1 MSRLK
6 EGENPLCVQFNNL
19 DLRVQVYNLRAGFMS
34 ERILNEVG
42 NYTGKFVASASSN
55 FVRFWRDYLRVR
67 VTIDVSKPLKRRIKI
82 LNAGNEWFWI
92 SFKYENV
99 LAFCFIYGV
108 LGHTEKFCSSLFVTP
123 EKEIVRPYGDFMRA
137 HFKRHVKP
145 IETKWLRTGMDRDE
159 RKMNPCESP
168 TQNAQGGGYHDPL
181 FTPANQEAGD
191 NRGNFKITEFQNG
204 QTGGILEIRNQHITI
219 PIISPIAK
227 SQEVTIVE
235 NKKRKTDDSLELSDP
250 MGLNTE
256 ILMDSEE
263 VHVDQTSPSN
273 NMIPKNGEK
282 AST

>member
-1 MSRLK
+1 MAATSDLINSMNNTTLDDEEEAGLALEEEVFQNTEQVFSGFNADLCVVARFISEGNIDFQAMQQRLAALWKPGMGVYIKDLDVNLYLFQFYHEVDVKRVLDGSPWSFNRRALIMSRLK
-6 EGENPLCVQFNNL
+6 EGENPLCVQLNNL

-55 FVRFWRDYLRVR
+55 FVRVWRDYLRVR

-145 IETKWLRTGMDRDE
+145 IGAKWLRTGMDRDE
-159 RKMNPCESP
+159 RKMN
-168 TQNAQGGGYHDPL
+168 
-181 FTPANQEAGD
+181 
-191 NRGNFKITEFQNG
+191 
-204 QTGGILEIRNQHITI
+204 
-219 PIISPIAK
+219 
-227 SQEVTIVE
+227 
-235 NKKRKTDDSLELSDP
+235 
-250 MGLNTE
+250 
-256 ILMDSEE
+256 
-263 VHVDQTSPSN
+263 
-273 NMIPKNGEK
+273 
-282 AST
+282 